1 MVQIGR
7 RVTQGL
13 RKVLRFAA
21 VSCHDVA
28 VLYRRYCTG
37 NGSWTSWNRQRDPV
51 RPAEQHQFE
60 VRTIPHS
67 IYTFFPFFC
76 VFSDVITVYMF
87 LFLFLS
93 LEVGNC
99 IAVQVCMLQIP
110 LLILFNAVYVSN
122 RKKDRLYADD
132 FLWLISAQ
140 HGRLRFFGRTSA
152 LFSYSATCTCGR
164 ASSASSWS
172 ITSSWMESATIS
184 RVSAVCYRIA
194 GLAGVTWTKYRLK
207 EQL

>member
-1 MVQIGR
+1 MVQIGQ

-60 VRTIPHS
+60 VKTIPHS

-76 VFSDVITVYMF
+76 VFSDVITVYIF

-122 RKKDRLYADD
+122 RKKDRLIDLCTTRTLAFFRQDVGFVLIFSD
-132 FLWLISAQ
+132 LHLWASI
-140 HGRLRFFGRTSA
+140 
-152 LFSYSATCTCGR
+152 FSVILVNYIFMDGKCDYFQGKC
-164 ASSASSWS
+164 
-172 ITSSWMESATIS
+172 
-184 RVSAVCYRIA
+184 C
-194 GLAGVTWTKYRLK
+194 LL
-207 EQL
+207 